1 MLIGV
6 LVTLVVGMAVAT
18 HAWWTGGQR
27 FREAEWRHHQK
38 ADELRL
44 EVKRETARA
53 DACKRV
59 SDEASRA
66 EAQAREAVVQGLNEA
81 GRWRRAAE
89 ELELRVGQLR
99 EEREHG
105 AAFLDAMERHGVTEE
120 LVLPVFGMADD
131 GTAWWRAVNGF
142 VALQARIERGNAL
155 SANLSSESRHYNA
168 GRAAALEDLREQFV
182 QLRARGQEEAA
193 KAA

>member
-1 MLIGV
+1 MVVMLIG
-6 LVTLVVGMAVAT
+6 LVIALWVMAAL
-18 HAWWTGGQR
+18 WWAARAR
-27 FREAEWRHHQK
+27 FRELEFS
-38 ADELRL
+38 ADAREKELRL

-59 SDEASRA
+59 GDEASRA

-89 ELELRVGQLR
+89 ELELRLGQLR

-105 AAFLDAMERHGVTEE
+105 AAFLDSMERHGVTEE

-168 GRAAALEDLREQFV
+168 GRAAALEDLREQFL
-182 QLRARGQEEAA
+182 QLRARGQEEAS